1 MYFFFLILN
10 FRTSILEIL
19 VSVKLSLYILFVI
32 HIRNLRNELVIALNS
47 TNTINLINKKYIYL
61 IN

>member
-1 MYFFFLILN
+1 MYLFFLILN

-32 HIRNLRNELVIALNS
+32 HIGNLRNELVIALNS